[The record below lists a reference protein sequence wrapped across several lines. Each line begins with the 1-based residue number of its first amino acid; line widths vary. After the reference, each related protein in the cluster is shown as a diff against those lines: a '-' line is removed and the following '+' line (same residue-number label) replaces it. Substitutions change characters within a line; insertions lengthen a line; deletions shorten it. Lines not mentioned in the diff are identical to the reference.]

1 MMGFRVFVSVMKSK
15 IETAA
20 NHVLTICL
28 GNARFPTRMTG
39 RSCLHGLTRLFECFC
54 FVVL

>member
-28 GNARFPTRMTG
+28 GNARFSYKDDREELP
-39 RSCLHGLTRLFECFC
+39 SW
-54 FVVL
+54 VDQVI